1 MIDRE
6 LIDKLRRATV
16 DLYWISESDGSWQ
29 VFLWEEEKISPEQIL
44 NKLGFE
50 PDTSIEIWDLDRLFV
65 NATKIQDW
73 HELEDEIEVR
83 RYQKLEKFLKA
94 NLSDIKVYRI
104 EEIEIDLYIVGKTE
118 SGKLAGLHTK
128 IVET

>member
-16 DLYWISESDGSWQ
+16 DLYWSSESDSTWQ
-29 VFLWEEEKISPEQIL
+29 VFLWEEEQISPEQLL

-50 PDTSIEIWDLDRLFV
+50 PDTSIEIWDLDRLFA

-73 HELEDEIEVR
+73 HEPEDEIEVR
-83 RYQKLEKFLKA
+83 RYQKLYKFLKA

-118 SGKLAGLHTK
+118 FGKLAGLYTR
-128 IVET
+128 IIET

>member
-16 DLYWISESDGSWQ
+16 DLYWSSESDGDWQ
-29 VFLWEEEKISPEQIL
+29 VFLWEEEQISPEQIL
-44 NKLGFE
+44 KKLGFE
-50 PDTSIEIWDLDRLFV
+50 PDTSIEVLDLDCLFA

-73 HELEDEIEVR
+73 HDLDDEIEVR

-104 EEIEIDLYIVGKTE
+104 DEIEIDLYIVGKTE